1 MFLATARPPTS
12 VITMETRQSAVS
24 QLSTV
29 DQVNFPHPLPQS
41 LPWRQDSL
49 LSPSSQLWTR
59 KTFPTPY
66 LSHHHG
72 DKTVCCFPA
81 LNCGPGKLSPPPTSV
96 ITMETRQSAVSQLS
110 TVDQVNFPHPLP
122 QSLPWRQDSL
132 LSPSSQLWTR

>member
-24 QLSTV
+24 QLSTVDQVNFSLPQSSPWRQDSLLSPSSQLWTRLTFPTPYLSHHHGDKTVCCLQALICGPGKLSQPPTSVITMETRQSAVSKLSTV

-59 KTFPTPY
+59 
-66 LSHHHG
+66 
-72 DKTVCCFPA
+72 
-81 LNCGPGKLSPPPTSV
+81 
-96 ITMETRQSAVSQLS
+96 
-110 TVDQVNFPHPLP
+110 
-122 QSLPWRQDSL
+122 
-132 LSPSSQLWTR
+132 